1 MGKRLREV
9 TQPVEVT
16 QPFKRN
22 RPVEMQTI
30 TLYAG
35 AHGSEPIRHTG
46 RPGMK
51 SSDPHHPYGE
61 NFTVNFLSFA
71 GLANITTQAGIIYK
85 KRVDK
90 PTSLITNGVASILHG
105 KGTDYAALAYLAPNI
120 FKEPIE
126 SQDESLR
133 RMDIMMNEFMAMVKL
148 ADIKF
153 SKTSP
158 PQNFVNPFFEKRW
171 WFDHN
176 HRDDLRRPKALRS
189 MPSRHAGYTEDNPI
203 LSINGLFIL
212 QTTNELHK
220 SFSISDIRDKHKFV
234 TGPPDIPS
242 HLLRADAIISKNL
255 LDTENYNNHWSSWI
269 QAFDFSRVPDDD
281 VIKIASVREA
291 ILILQQMLYAFTAD
305 NYNNDR
311 DITDS
316 LSVVIPNIK
325 ASLVSISTTI
335 IPLIESVTGSN
346 ETVNVR
352 RSAFNQVVHRANEL
366 EERIEELNHKSIT
379 RKGRKTIDG
388 KIVELTNLD
397 GVDLVR
403 LQQELSEE
411 KARANTLKSQLDLL
425 KDEIVTIVTN
435 FIRDMLIS
443 ESYTPEVKTTIKNI
457 IMRNK
462 LRNILKFGIL
472 HKRLS
477 LSQLVLFFR
486 SLGYDI
492 VNIVDPSCFVL
503 KDARPI
509 LALDPDVDSQN
520 LPGIRVPAISPPTGD
535 EMTIKILNH
544 SKSKTLTADGGTK
557 RKKSKYS
564 RKRRTR
570 RKRRTTQ
577 RRRRQKRRNF

>member
-1 MGKRLREV
+1 MS
-9 TQPVEVT
+9 
-16 QPFKRN
+16 
-22 RPVEMQTI
+22 TI
-30 TLYAG
+30 TICIG
-35 AHGSEPIRHTG
+35 AHGSNPDTRTVRTRRGDIRYP
-46 RPGMK
+46 PG
-51 SSDPHHPYGE
+51 
-61 NFTVNFLSFA
+61 FIVNFLSFA
-71 GLANITTQAGIIYK
+71 GQANITTQVGLIYK
-85 KRVDK
+85 QHVDK
-90 PTSLITNGVASILHG
+90 PTSLITEDVALKLHG

-120 FKEPIE
+120 FKGTID
-126 SQDESLR
+126 SQGESLH
-133 RMDIMMNEFMAMVKL
+133 RMGRMMKEFMAMGEL

-153 SKTSP
+153 STTSP
-158 PQNFVNPFFEKRW
+158 PENFVNPPFEKRW
-171 WFDHN
+171 WFADN
-176 HRDDLRRPKALRS
+176 PRDDLRRPDSLFRS
-189 MPSRHAGYTEDNPI
+189 MPSRHAGDTEQNPI

-212 QTTNELHK
+212 QTTNDEHK
-220 SFSISDIRDKHKFV
+220 LFSISDIRDKHKFV
-234 TGPPDIPS
+234 TGPPHLPS

-255 LDTENYNNHWSSWI
+255 LDTRNYTDHWSSWI

-305 NYNNDR
+305 NYNNDE
-311 DITDS
+311 DITGS

-335 IPLIESVTGSN
+335 IPVIKSVTDSN

-352 RSAFNQVVHRANEL
+352 RSAFNQVVHSANEL
-366 EERIEELNHKSIT
+366 EERIEELKHKPIT

-388 KIVELTNLD
+388 KIVELTELD
-397 GVDLVR
+397 EVELVR
-403 LQQELSEE
+403 LQQELSDE
-411 KARANTLKSQLDLL
+411 KARSVHLKSQLDLL
-425 KDEIVTIVTN
+425 KDKIITIVTD
-435 FIRDMLIS
+435 FIRDMLRS
-443 ESYTPEVKTTIKNI
+443 KSYTHEVKTTIKNI

-472 HKRLS
+472 HNRLA

-509 LALDPDVDSQN
+509 LALDPDIDTQE
-520 LPGIRVPAISPPTGD
+520 LPGIRDPAAISLTGD
-535 EMTIKILNH
+535 EMTTEMLMAK
-544 SKSKTLTADGGTK
+544 GGTK

-577 RRRRQKRRNF
+577 RRRRRQTRQNFKNTMAL